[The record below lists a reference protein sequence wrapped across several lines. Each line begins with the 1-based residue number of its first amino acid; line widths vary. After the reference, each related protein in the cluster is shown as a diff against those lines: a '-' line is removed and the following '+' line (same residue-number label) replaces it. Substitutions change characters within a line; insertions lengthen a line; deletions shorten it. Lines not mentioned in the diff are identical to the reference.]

1 MKLCTADAAPP
12 AQKSASLK
20 NGHRAALF
28 AGRASRCCCT
38 NSPESPTHRRSLQ
51 NLVEDLVT
59 SKGLHTS
66 QKGKVC
72 L

>member
-1 MKLCTADAAPP
+1 MKLWAADAAPP

-20 NGHRAALF
+20 NGHRAAVF
-28 AGRASRCCCT
+28 AGRASRCCT
-38 NSPESPTHRRSLQ
+38 NSLELPIHRRPLQ
-51 NLVEDLVT
+51 ILVEDLVT

-66 QKGKVC
+66 QKGKLC